1 MPRET
6 QSERTSRA
14 AESRAHQRVKVHSL
28 AYVELGDGNA
38 GLILNISE
46 TGMAVQAV
54 QMLTSNHLPK
64 MQFRLPKT
72 DTLIEASGKVIWQ
85 IRSKKEAGIAFA
97 GLSDKSRGAIKAW
110 ISSEQSRIASSAA
123 AEQNGTERPPEATP
137 VKEPYFDAERPSP
150 RTPMNSPSPE
160 PSADIQN
167 EIDPDVESNEDKQ
180 VHVPELPADR
190 GRPADRVE
198 TPTPF
203 QRGVPTH
210 WRVDAA
216 GSRDAGRESR
226 YRERPMF
233 ERTPAMPR
241 WNGRIAPG
249 VGMEFKKPRRWW
261 TYTATLGL
269 LAAVGFAGL
278 MAIDPSLISRARI
291 DALMHESNTAASGE
305 QAADQNSPTPAQA
318 NSPAENP
325 NPDSSGAPVQPNT
338 PAQSAPQAP
347 PPSTSANARHDL
359 SANEQPS
366 AAPAS
371 SSPRNNANQAEAA
384 VPEASS
390 PKHTT
395 NPAGVRAQPS
405 DAAGGRQNGEE
416 VSTSAP
422 PYSRTR
428 PPQSSGSQTTEYTSQ
443 RGNDTSRSAYG
454 NRANETAPAVQG
466 GSASTAGQPASSAN
480 TREAGRNPEVSSS
493 SGNGRVQ
500 PPART
505 TTERE
510 SPIDT
515 WRAQTAQPSTPGPA
529 SGSRSS
535 GTAVNQQQAT
545 RPQPVQDAYARSTP
559 YAPPRSSNASRGA
572 ASASGV
578 AVVEVPSYQSSP
590 VPPSMPLAGV
600 PSGSVAA
607 TSQFRAV
614 LIPPSLAWTRSQL
627 PGNLQT
633 GSLVSSYSPAYP
645 IEAAREGIEGV
656 VKLEVTVGMDGTVRS
671 VRVLSGPAML
681 SSTAVSAVRDWRY
694 GETFLASRAVET
706 EQYVSMVFRLA
717 SAR

>member
-6 QSERTSRA
+6 QSERVSRA
-14 AESRAHQRVKVHSL
+14 AESRGHRRVKVHSL

-85 IRSKKEAGIAFA
+85 IRSKKEAGIAFS

-123 AEQNGTERPPEATP
+123 AEQNRTERPPEETP
-137 VKEPYFDAERPSP
+137 VKGTYFDAERPSP
-150 RTPMNSPSPE
+150 RTPMSSPPPE

-167 EIDPDVESNEDKQ
+167 EIDPDVDSNEEKQ
-180 VHVPELPADR
+180 VRVPELPAER
-190 GRPADRVE
+190 GRPADRAE
-198 TPTPF
+198 TPTPS

-233 ERTPAMPR
+233 ERTLTMPQ
-241 WNGRIAPG
+241 WNGRMAPG
-249 VGMEFKKPRRWW
+249 VGMELKKSRRWW

-278 MAIDPSLISRARI
+278 MAIDPSLISRARL
-291 DALMHESNTAASGE
+291 DALMHEVNTAASGE
-305 QAADQNSPTPAQA
+305 QPVDQNNSTPAQA

-325 NPDSSGAPVQPNT
+325 SPDSSGAPVQPNT

-347 PPSTSANARHDL
+347 PSATSANARQDL

-371 SSPRNNANQAEAA
+371 SSPRNDANQAGTA

-390 PKHTT
+390 PKNTA

-416 VSTSAP
+416 VSTSP
-422 PYSRTR
+422 LPYKGTR
-428 PPQSSGSQTTEYTSQ
+428 SPS
-443 RGNDTSRSAYG
+443 
-454 NRANETAPAVQG
+454 
-466 GSASTAGQPASSAN
+466 AGQPASSAN
-480 TREAGRNPEVSSS
+480 TREGGQNPEVSSS

-500 PPART
+500 QPARA
-505 TTERE
+505 TTERQ

-515 WRAQTAQPSTPGPA
+515 WRAQTAQSSTPGSA
-529 SGSRSS
+529 SDSRSS
-535 GTAVNQQQAT
+535 TAAGNQQQAI

-559 YAPPRSSNASRGA
+559 DAPPRSSSASSGA
-572 ASASGV
+572 ASESGV
-578 AVVEVPSYQSSP
+578 AVVEVPSYESSP

-627 PGNLQT
+627 PSNLQT
-633 GSLVSSYSPAYP
+633 GRRSAWTARSEAFVSSAVPQCFHRLRFPRFATG
-645 IEAAREGIEGV
+645 A
-656 VKLEVTVGMDGTVRS
+656 MVR
-671 VRVLSGPAML
+671 R
-681 SSTAVSAVRDWRY
+681 
-694 GETFLASRAVET
+694 FLRAGR
-706 EQYVSMVFRLA
+706 SKPSNM
-717 SAR
+717 